1 MPHASLPHLPVRIAL
16 AALALVALA
25 TAWLPASGQ
34 AAERH
39 TESALRIVSV
49 KQGTKAAPVRI
60 RVRTPHTA
68 HLRVWVNGRPAD
80 NAFRRGAPGFRIGE
94 LTVNDGLRHGVNR
107 IRLRVTGIHG
117 ARDVDRRT
125 VRIPR
130 SKPIADAGQDVVT
143 VARRI
148 RVGTKSGG
156 RRANR
161 GAHKSRWRIVSA
173 PRRSKAKLRKPR
185 SKRPTLVRARL
196 GTYVL
201 RHTVVARKRAISHD
215 TVRIEVR
222 PNDPP
227 VGVPLKTISAN
238 GIAIGTSIY
247 GASSHLPYVVMTRAT
262 RTIVESGSASNS
274 TADDAAGVDR
284 LRGIAAKYSA
294 TTDYMMI
301 VSAPYGVNANAVAG
315 YAELLRAIGGTA
327 LRDDERDAIAKGQPF
342 AFIGLPGQPAG
353 SAWTKIVPIGATV
366 ALSSQSLDG
375 YLRFDEAKQKYDLV
389 PLARPSFD
397 TSVATTAGSNTMRFA
412 GTNYVGNLPSGVTTG
427 LHVVSFDA
435 MSMANVANQVLP
447 LNGTSGSDATRY
459 TTAGTDLRAIV
470 ERTGNPLVLVQT
482 IGKPTAGRQQWND
495 ITAQIVRLGGRATL
509 FNELTGENGYALVGR
524 VGSDLPAAEAS
535 SATGDVAHL
544 VGIVDRT
551 RRWNI
556 EATTTGPPGTVNTGL
571 TDVLSQPPT
580 DWPRLNSAAMTYI
593 GKRLGFC
600 VGAASCDLRELY
612 ATRSPSTW
620 GPVEGALGD
629 LPKDGVSG
637 AGFDSGEYAAAR
649 SQLMTEVTAI
659 NTVSAYV
666 DTLQKTFGTAKSQVD
681 LRALT
686 QAMRSEVQPSGD
698 SQTNVRFL
706 TLLSH
711 ITKLGQ
717 FAGPPTS
724 FISAGISGFFGLAA
738 YLSTDSGQAILA
750 SRIQTRADAFGE
762 QLARSYDVA
771 AQSLEQNQLML
782 ITDWGRLQKAD
793 QGIKNSWA
801 LPASSQKTL
810 GDMQVAGKRSAMLTL
825 LPLAYPYLVKGTPP
839 NMGPGN
845 TADVTCEQDGGS
857 IHPWRNYPGN
867 AQVRQTERW
876 SIDNIAVRPIYFMT
890 KTPRVFPSQKLANL
904 LFNAP
909 NATVSPGLGLSP
921 LGVLSLNTFG
931 GLVTADQNAPR
942 CNLNGVWGESDW
954 PGPFGATSAAARE

>member
-1 MPHASLPHLPVRIAL
+1 MSQPSLRLSSRVAVAALIL
-16 AALALVALA
+16 AATAAA
-25 TAWLPASGQ
+25 TSPSPGW

-39 TESALRIVSV
+39 TERALRIVAV
-49 KQGTKAAPVRI
+49 KLGTKATPVRI
-60 RVRTPHTA
+60 KVRVAQTA
-68 HLRVWVNGRPAD
+68 HLRAWVNGRPAD
-80 NAFRRGAPGFRIGE
+80 NAFRRGARGFRIGE
-94 LTVNDGLRHGVNR
+94 LTASNGLRHGVNR
-107 IRLRVTGIHG
+107 IRIRVTGIHG

-125 VRIPR
+125 VRVPR
-130 SKPIADAGQDVVT
+130 GKPIADAGQNVHT
-143 VARRI
+143 VARRV

-156 RRANR
+156 RRAHR
-161 GAHKSRWRIVSA
+161 GPHKSRWRIISA

-185 SKRPTLVRARL
+185 SKRPTLVRARP

-201 RHTVVARKRAISHD
+201 RHTVVARKRAVSHD
-215 TVRIEVR
+215 TVRIDIR

-227 VGVPLKTISAN
+227 VGVSLKTVSGN
-238 GIAIGTSIY
+238 GIAIGATIY
-247 GASSHLPYVVMTRAT
+247 GASSRIPYVVMTRAT
-262 RTIVESGSASNS
+262 RTVVESGSASHS
-274 TADDAAGVDR
+274 TADDAAGADK
-284 LRGIAAKYSA
+284 LRGLAAKYSA

-301 VSAPYGVNANAVAG
+301 VSAPVGVNANAAAG
-315 YAELLRAIGGTA
+315 YTELLRAIGGA
-327 LRDDERDAIAKGQPF
+327 PLRDDEREAIAKGQPF

-353 SAWTKIVPIGATV
+353 SAWTKIVPVGATV
-366 ALSSQSLDG
+366 ALTSQSLDG

-389 PLARPSFD
+389 PLTRPSFD
-397 TSVATTAGSNTMRFA
+397 TAVATTADSNTMRFA
-412 GTNYVGNLPSGVTTG
+412 GANYVGRLPSGATTG
-427 LHVVSFDA
+427 LHIVAFDA
-435 MSMANVANQVLP
+435 ASMANVVNQVLP

-459 TTAGTDLRAIV
+459 ATAGTDLKAIADRA
-470 ERTGNPLVLVQT
+470 GNPLVLVQT
-482 IGKPTAGRQQWND
+482 IGKPTAGLQQWAD
-495 ITAQIVRLGGRATL
+495 ITAQIARLGGRATL
-509 FNELTGENGYALVGR
+509 FNELTGSNGYALVGR
-524 VGSDLPAAEAS
+524 VGSDLPATEAS

-544 VGIVDRT
+544 VGIADRT
-551 RRWNI
+551 RRWNV
-556 EATTTGPPGTVNTGL
+556 EATTAGPPGTVNTEL

-580 DWPRLNSAAMTYI
+580 SWPAVNLAAMTYI
-593 GKRLGFC
+593 AKRLGFC
-600 VGAASCDLRELY
+600 VGATSCDLRDLY
-612 ATRSPSTW
+612 ATRSPATW
-620 GPVEGALGD
+620 VSVEASLAD
-629 LPKDGVSG
+629 LPKDGIAE
-637 AGFDSGEYAAAR
+637 AGFNPGDYSQAR

-659 NTVSAYV
+659 NTISAYV
-666 DTLQKTFGTAKSQVD
+666 DTLQKTFGTAKSQID

-686 QAMRSEVQPSGD
+686 QAMRNEVLPSGD
-698 SQTNVRFL
+698 GQTNVRFL

-738 YLSTDSGQAILA
+738 YLSTDTGPPIL
-750 SRIQTRADAFGE
+750 STKIQTRADGFGE
-762 QLARSYDVA
+762 QLARSYDA
-771 AQSLEQNQLML
+771 AARSLEQNQLML
-782 ITDWGRLQKAD
+782 ISDWGRMQKAS

-810 GDMQVAGKRSAMLTL
+810 ADMEIAGKRSAILAL
-825 LPLAYPYLVKGTPP
+825 LPIAYPYLIKGTPP

-876 SIDNIAVRPIYFMT
+876 SVDNIAVRPIYFMT

-954 PGPFGATSAAARE
+954 PGPFGATSAVRE

>member
-16 AALALVALA
+16 AALALVGLA
-25 TAWLPASGQ
+25 AAWLPASGQ

-39 TESALRIVSV
+39 TESALRIVSL

-60 RVRTPHTA
+60 KVRTPHTA

-80 NAFRRGAPGFRIGE
+80 DAVRRGAPGFRIGE

-107 IRLRVTGIHG
+107 IRLRVTGIRG

-130 SKPIADAGQDVVT
+130 GKPIADAGQNVFT
-143 VARRI
+143 AARRI

-185 SKRPTLVRARL
+185 SKRPTLVRARP

-201 RHTVVARKRAISHD
+201 RHTVTARKRVVSHD

-227 VGVPLKTISAN
+227 VGIPLKTINAN
-238 GIAIGTSIY
+238 GITIGTAVY
-247 GASSHLPYVVMTRAT
+247 GASTHLPYVVMTRAT
-262 RTIVESGSASNS
+262 RTVVESGSASNS
-274 TADDAAGVDR
+274 PADDVAGVDK
-284 LRGIAAKYSA
+284 LRALAAKYGA

-301 VSAPYGVNANAVAG
+301 VSAPYGVNANATAG
-315 YAELLRAIGGTA
+315 YGELLRAIGGTP

-342 AFIGLPGQPAG
+342 AFVGLPGQPAG
-353 SAWTKIVPIGATV
+353 SAWTKIVPIGTTV
-366 ALSSQSLDG
+366 ALSSQSLNG
-375 YLRFDEAKQKYDLV
+375 YLRFDEAKQKYDLA

-397 TSVATTAGSNTMRFA
+397 TSAATTTDSNTMRFA
-412 GTNYVGNLPSGVTTG
+412 GTNYVGRLPSGVTTG
-427 LHVVSFDA
+427 LHVVAFDA
-435 MSMANVANQVLP
+435 MSMANVSNQVLT

-459 TTAGTDLRAIV
+459 ATAGTDLKAIAD
-470 ERTGNPLVLVQT
+470 RTGNPLVLVQT
-482 IGKPTAGRQQWND
+482 IGKPTAGLQQWND
-495 ITAQIVRLGGRATL
+495 ITAQIVRLGGRVTL
-509 FNELTGENGYALVGR
+509 FNELTGSNGYTLVGR
-524 VGSDLPAAEAS
+524 VGSDLPAAEATT
-535 SATGDVAHL
+535 ATGDVAHL

-556 EATTTGPPGTVNTGL
+556 EATTTGAPGTVNTGL
-571 TDVLSQPPT
+571 ADVLSQEPT
-580 DWPRLNSAAMTYI
+580 AWPDINAAAVTYI
-593 GKRLGFC
+593 AKRLGFC
-600 VGAASCDLRELY
+600 AGASSCDLRDLY
-612 ATRSPSTW
+612 STRSPATW
-620 GPVEGALGD
+620 GPVQGSLAD
-629 LPKDGVSG
+629 LPKDGIAD
-637 AGFDSGEYAAAR
+637 AGFNAGEYAQAR
-649 SQLMTEVTAI
+649 AQLLTEITAI
-659 NTVSAYV
+659 NTISAYV
-666 DTLQKTFGTAKSQVD
+666 DTLQKTFGTAKSQID

-686 QAMRSEVQPSGD
+686 EAMRSEVQPSGAG
-698 SQTNVRFL
+698 QANVRFL

-738 YLSTDSGQAILA
+738 YTSAESGLPILSNK
-750 SRIQTRADAFGE
+750 IQTRADAFGE
-762 QLARSYDVA
+762 QLARSYDTA
-771 AQSLEQNQLML
+771 ARSLEQNQLML
-782 ITDWGRLQKAD
+782 ISDWGRMQKASE
-793 QGIKNSWA
+793 GIKNSWA

-810 GDMQVAGKRSAMLTL
+810 ADMETAGKRSAILTL
-825 LPLAYPYLVKGTPP
+825 LPIAYPYLIKGTPP

-857 IHPWRNYPGN
+857 IHPWRTYPGN

-876 SIDNIAVRPIYFMT
+876 SVDNIAVRPIYFMT

-942 CNLNGVWGESDW
+942 CNLNGVWGEADW
-954 PGPFGATSAAARE
+954 PGPYGATSAAARE